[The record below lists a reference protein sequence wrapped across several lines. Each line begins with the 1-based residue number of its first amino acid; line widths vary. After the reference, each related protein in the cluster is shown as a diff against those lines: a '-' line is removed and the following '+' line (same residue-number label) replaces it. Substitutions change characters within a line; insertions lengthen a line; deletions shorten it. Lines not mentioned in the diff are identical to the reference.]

1 MAGHVEGSRALT
13 EQVTRLVS
21 IRSSFRN
28 FEYPVEQVR
37 RSGGQE
43 VSRHTDHLQQY

>member
-1 MAGHVEGSRALT
+1 MAGHIEERRALT

-28 FEYPVEQVR
+28 FEYPFEPDTR
-37 RSGGQE
+37 LRMSPYIAG
-43 VSRHTDHLQQY
+43 